1 MKKIVNTL
9 LIATV
14 LFTACK
20 KNDPEPEAAPTVSTS
35 TPVKMNDST
44 YTCGG
49 NISDEGSAPVTERGV
64 VVSLSPNPAVDDAA
78 DVKVTI
84 GSGSGSFSSPLHPFY
99 LGYTYHIRAYAT
111 NSVGVSYGADV
122 TVTPSGGGNPGSGC
136 PVINVTGVISSPTT
150 WTAGNV
156 YMVNGS
162 LTIRSVLTI
171 QPGVIVKLSGNDVNG
186 SFDVQSGGKVIAN
199 GTATSRIVFTSV
211 YDDSY
216 CGDSNG
222 DGAATTP
229 AKGDWNDIE
238 LDGGTNSSFSYCDF
252 LYGGSYNGYVVFIGV
267 SSAAFTFDHCTFAH
281 TKNTTSSY
289 AAFNGGSYMVDPG
302 VSVFTNNVLYDNDK
316 PIIVNSYYTLDP
328 TNSFHNP
335 ANPGQGNK
343 RNGIFLT
350 HFTNPANATV
360 SWNVSEIPYVMDVNF
375 NGGGSGA
382 TGTVN
387 IGNNVIVKFTNS
399 SAGIAKGSSRTVN
412 IGSGAILTSFKD
424 DARGGDTNGDG
435 AGSSPAAGDWDG
447 FWNYASGTY
456 VAGSY
461 IMYAA
466 H

>member
-20 KNDPEPEAAPTVSTS
+20 KNDPEPDAAPTVSTS
-35 TPVKMNDST
+35 TPVKINDST